1 MVNAEPVLLVLVDYV
16 ALRLHRLPNAWTEA
30 RQSVRVLIANVVLAI
45 RVRLEIFAV
54 PQRQTCALLA
64 KVQSALVSMVF
75 VQLVILALAMLPIKC
90 VVARLIPISLLVRQ
104 KMWLVLA

>member
-30 RQSVRVLIANVVLAI
+30 RPSVRVLIANVVPAI

-54 PQRQTCALLA
+54 PQRQTFA
-64 KVQSALVSMVF
+64 
-75 VQLVILALAMLPIKC
+75 QLVQQRLDHVLMEFVRLAILVMVHHLINY
-90 VVARLIPISLLVRQ
+90 VVAQ
-104 KMWLVLA
+104 QQ